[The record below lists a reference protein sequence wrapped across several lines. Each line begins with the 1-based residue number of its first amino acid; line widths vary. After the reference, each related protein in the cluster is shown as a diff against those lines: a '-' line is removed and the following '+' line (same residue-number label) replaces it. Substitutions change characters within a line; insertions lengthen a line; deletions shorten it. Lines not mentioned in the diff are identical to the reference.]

1 MIWITLYYDKGKGT
15 GALAEVCAL
24 SVPSCPCVT
33 EVIVVIAKIEFL

>member
-15 GALAEVCAL
+15 AALAEVCAL
-24 SVPSCPCVT
+24 SVPACPCVT